1 MTIQPA
7 GFRPSILVLVAA
19 ALFGSATPVAKALLE
34 SLGPFPLAGF
44 LYLGAAAAVWPV
56 VMRDGLPG
64 RRLLSRNAL
73 RLSGILLFGGI
84 GYALDS
90 WLATSHWFL
99 LGGLF
104 LGIIVGFY
112 GLAKTVW
119 H

>member
-1 MTIQPA
+1 MDESGGRGGDRARRPKNA
-7 GFRPSILVLVAA
+7 GRFLERSLRSFQENVERS
-19 ALFGSATPVAKALLE
+19 GPVA
-34 SLGPFPLAGF
+34 
-44 LYLGAAAAVWPV
+44 GASY
-56 VMRDGLPG
+56 GLIG
-64 RRLLSRNAL
+64 
-73 RLSGILLFGGI
+73 GILLFGGI

-90 WLATSHWFL
+90 WLATSPWFL